1 MPVKLLLLSITLLL
15 TLPEVTASTPAADSS
30 AIDTRLTT
38 PFIANRA
45 DPWVVRGPDGH
56 YYFTASVPEFDR
68 IEIRKSA
75 RWQDLPEAEPYTVW
89 RKYPEGAM
97 SANIWA
103 PELHYIDGAW
113 YLYVAAG
120 EADKPFQIRMYVL
133 KNSDADPTSANW
145 TELGR
150 MQTQDE
156 AFALDA
162 TVFEHRG
169 RHYMIWAQQD
179 AAKSY
184 NSALVLAALQ
194 DPLTAAAPEVIISK
208 PEFAWETQGYKVNE
222 GAAVLKHQ
230 GRIFV
235 SYSASATDHR
245 YAMGLLWADAEADL
259 LNSASWHKAPEPV
272 FTTVAALKRFGPG
285 HNSFVLAED
294 GVTTL
299 MFYHARNQKELEG
312 SPLTDGNRHT
322 RWRLISWSAQG
333 MPEFANELA
342 DHQLPFLPGN

>member
-1 MPVKLLLLSITLLL
+1 MPVKLLLLGIALVMTLQ
-15 TLPEVTASTPAADSS
+15 EVSASTPDNGS
-30 AIDTRLTT
+30 APANNSTDARLTT

-45 DPWVVRGPDGH
+45 DPWVMRGPDGN

-75 RWQDLPEAEPYTVW
+75 RWQDLPVAESHTVW
-89 RKYPEGAM
+89 RAHSAGAM

-103 PELHYIDGAW
+103 PELHYIDGVW

-133 KNSDADPTSANW
+133 KNTDADPTSANW

-150 MQTQDE
+150 MQTQDD

-169 RHYMIWAQQD
+169 QHYMIWAQQD
-179 AAKSY
+179 AEKSY
-184 NSALVLAALQ
+184 NSALVLARLQ

-208 PEFAWETQGYKVNE
+208 PEFAWEIQGYKVNE
-222 GAAVLKHQ
+222 GAAVVKHQ

-245 YAMGLLWADAEADL
+245 YAMGVLWADEDADL
-259 LNSASWHKAPEPV
+259 LDPASWQKAAEPV
-272 FTTVAALKRFGPG
+272 FSTNATLKRFGPG

-294 GVTTL
+294 GKTTL
-299 MFYHARNQKELEG
+299 MFYHARTQQELDG

-322 RWRLISWSAQG
+322 RWRVIRWSAEG
-333 MPEFANELA
+333 MPEFDNELA
-342 DHQLPFLPGN
+342 DHQFP